1 MWGMRF
7 RQEARRQHTARD
19 AKITA
24 LYRGTCD
31 VQLPTGATIKR
42 VQFASGN
49 TWPVDTWVKIERV
62 GEDWQVIG
70 IGSSFTEVYEEPT

>member
-42 VQFASGN
+42 VHFASGN
-49 TWPVDTWVKIERV
+49 TWPVGTWVKIERV